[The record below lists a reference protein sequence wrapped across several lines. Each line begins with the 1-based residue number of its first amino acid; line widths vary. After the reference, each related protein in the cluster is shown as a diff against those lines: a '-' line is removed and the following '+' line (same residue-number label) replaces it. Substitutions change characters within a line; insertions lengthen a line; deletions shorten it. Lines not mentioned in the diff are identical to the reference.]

1 MYKVTDCY
9 YELSYCVTTYVYE
22 AGGGGG
28 LMLGKR
34 QKSQAN
40 FFLPLP
46 DMPMC
51 D

>member
-22 AGGGGG
+22 AGGGG
-28 LMLGKR
+28 LKLGKR
-34 QKSQAN
+34 HKSQAIA
-40 FFLPLP
+40 FCPSH
-46 DMPMC
+46 MPMC